1 VAEDAYAR
9 GEVDNRDVSLLDAG
23 GWAGTTA
30 VQIEKWL
37 EDLPLVAGI
46 VDVVDWCQQRD
57 LSPIL
62 GTLAWAP
69 VGSYLQRR
77 FAFAAVCGPRLA
89 MIDGRFTGLVERHFD
104 EYDKRDFVLRLA
116 DENRLAHDH
125 CAAIGDS
132 RSDAPLFMSVG
143 FSIAFNASRELQSV
157 ASASTTSDD
166 LREILPLL
174 EGWQASL

>member
-1 VAEDAYAR
+1 MRAR
-9 GEVDNRDVSLLDAG
+9 RL
-23 GWAGTTA
+23 TTA
-30 VQIEKWL
+30 TSRFWM
-37 EDLPLVAGI
+37 LVAGPVQPWFRSKNGWRI
-46 VDVVDWCQQRD
+46 CRLSRASWMDWCQQRD
-57 LSPIL
+57 LAPIL

-77 FAFAAVCGPRLA
+77 FGFAAVCGPRLA
-89 MIDGRFTGLVERHFD
+89 MIDGRFIGLVERHFD
-104 EYDKRDFVLRLA
+104 EYDKRDFVLRFA

-166 LREILPLL
+166 LLEILPLL
-174 EGWQASL
+174 EGWQTSL